1 MIILLNLIRPTLPAV
16 VLYRKGKIFFGRKLG
31 RKKTGGFIIAG
42 LKKILGPK
50 KLKFSREDIFAVL
63 TGRASFSGIR
73 SEMALANSL
82 AMAAGA
88 TVVAIGDLS
97 PFGRSAFGGEINDL
111 KAIPQIV
118 KKKIRRKYI
127 LPEYDR
133 EPNITVKTESK
144 L

>member
-1 MIILLNLIRPTLPAV
+1 MIAE
-16 VLYRKGKIFFGRKLG
+16 
-31 RKKTGGFIIAG
+31 

-50 KLKFSREDIFAVL
+50 KLKFSRKDIFAVL

-82 AMAAGA
+82 AMTAGA

-97 PFGRSAFGGEINDL
+97 PLGSSAFGGEINDL
-111 KAIPQIV
+111 KVVPQIV
-118 KKKIRRKYI
+118 KKNNRRKYI
-127 LPEYDR
+127 LPAYDR
-133 EPNITVKTESK
+133 EPNITIKK